1 MSILKKFTIKGSG
14 NRSFYFGYNEG
25 VLGGFIIVE
34 ETKISRGFIP
44 QEHLA
49 DPRFGGQKGLIV
61 IEVELGDTSNQCTVD
76 VFAEDEHEARTMY
89 MEWAHAA
96 YGYEP
101 YEQD

>member
-14 NRSFYFGYNEG
+14 NRSFYFNYNEG
-25 VLGGFIIVE
+25 VLGYFSIVE
-34 ETKISRGFIP
+34 EAEISSGFIP
-44 QEHLA
+44 QENLA

-61 IEVELGDTSNQCTVD
+61 IEVELGDTSNRCTVD